1 MFLTRVELTNVRCI
15 RSLTL
20 PLEMSSGVTRKWTL
34 LLGDNGVGKS
44 TLMRSIGLV
53 LAGSSALAEL
63 IGDPDSWVHVGEN
76 QCTIS
81 ADLETA
87 DGEKRQISLK
97 ISRGDTIKEV
107 YETNKETLEL
117 LDRAIARV
125 SRNYLLIAYGAS
137 RRRTAPHGASA
148 ARSCRRRPPSRASA
162 IRAPTTWRPS
172 FPPTRC

>member
-63 IGDPDSWVHVGEN
+63 IGDPDSWVHAGEER
-76 QCTIS
+76 CTIS

-87 DGEKRQISLK
+87 EIG
-97 ISRGDTIKEV
+97 
-107 YETNKETLEL
+107 
-117 LDRAIARV
+117 RA
-125 SRNYLLIAYGAS
+125 
-137 RRRTAPHGASA
+137 
-148 ARSCRRRPPSRASA
+148 SCRERV
-162 IRAPTTWRPS
+162 
-172 FPPTRC
+172 

>member
-1 MFLTRVELTNVRCI
+1 MRRWTRSSVQECRFAFNRVHNRRNPLTLFEPMFLTRIKLTNVRCI

-20 PLEMSSGVTRKWTL
+20 PLGMSSGITRKWTL

-63 IGDPDSWVHVGEN
+63 IGDPGSWVHVGED

-87 DGEKRQISLK
+87 DGEKRQISL
-97 ISRGDTIKEV
+97 
-107 YETNKETLEL
+107 N
-117 LDRAIARV
+117 
-125 SRNYLLIAYGAS
+125 
-137 RRRTAPHGASA
+137 
-148 ARSCRRRPPSRASA
+148 
-162 IRAPTTWRPS
+162 
-172 FPPTRC
+172 

>member
-15 RSLTL
+15 RSMTL

-63 IGDPDSWVHVGEN
+63 IGDPDSWVHVGEE

-117 LDRAIARV
+117 ARSRNRARV
-125 SRNYLLIAYGAS
+125 AELPADRV
-137 RRRTAPHGASA
+137 RRLTAPEQHEAVDA
-148 ARSCRRRPPSRASA
+148 DRRLALPA